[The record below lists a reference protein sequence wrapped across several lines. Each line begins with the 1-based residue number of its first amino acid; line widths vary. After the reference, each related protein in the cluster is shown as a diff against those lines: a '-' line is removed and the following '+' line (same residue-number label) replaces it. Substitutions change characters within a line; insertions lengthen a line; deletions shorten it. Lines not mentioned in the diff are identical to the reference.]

1 MRNPVTA
8 LLAFNGRASHIAGMT
23 EQRSTSFNCQNCDA
37 EYRLVRLEADRETV
51 DRELACIA
59 CGAPLNGR
67 EGRFL
72 LKYLLVDRRS
82 KKRRALQP
90 SRRWS

>member
-1 MRNPVTA
+1 MTPP
-8 LLAFNGRASHIAGMT
+8 LAFNGRASHIAAMI